1 MTRNQCLLLIGVV
14 IGSLALAVAVP
25 VGAQDI
31 NQPLFDKF
39 SFTVGGSWVGLATE
53 VRLDSEVLGKG
64 TTLSFE
70 DDLNLASNE
79 TIPTLV
85 FDWQMARKHKLG
97 FRWQDISRHSSAQA
111 LTEIQWGEETIP
123 IDASITLGFDISQ
136 LFFDYTYY
144 PWVKERW
151 AAGFGL
157 GLRVMDFSATL
168 AWTAQGNVENE
179 GSTDTKGTGPL
190 PYLYFEYRRLFS
202 DNWRFTTGFGWL
214 YLEIDDIKGGQWI
227 GRVGIEYLVGDRW
240 AFGGALNLAAIDV
253 DWAGLE
259 TRENESVL
267 TAALNM
273 DINDF
278 TVFARVRF

>member
-14 IGSLALAVAVP
+14 IGSLALAVAAP
-25 VGAQDI
+25 VEAQDI